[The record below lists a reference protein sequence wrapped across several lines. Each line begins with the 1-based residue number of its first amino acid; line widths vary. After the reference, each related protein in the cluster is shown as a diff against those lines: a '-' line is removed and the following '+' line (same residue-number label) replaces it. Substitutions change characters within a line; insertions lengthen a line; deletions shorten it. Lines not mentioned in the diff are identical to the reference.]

1 MDMYE
6 GFRLFIGYPCI
17 FKLGGGHFHA
27 LPTFVLQLRTLVE
40 GGTGSLALP
49 APQGFNHH
57 QLLSIFTAAGFST
70 FSAAM

>member
-6 GFRLFIGYPCI
+6 GFRLFILYSRI
-17 FKLGGGHFHA
+17 FWLGVGHYHPV
-27 LPTFVLQLRTLVE
+27 PTFVLQLRTLVE
-40 GGTGSLALP
+40 GGAGSLSLP

-57 QLLSIFTAAGFST
+57 QLLSIFTVAGFST